1 MFHVFASVIQGFKL
15 RVHLV
20 SLLFNALHFLWA
32 VFLLLCFVSMSVL
45 TLWMAGSKMFYNIS
59 IGFNEAKTNCR
70 IAQVL
75 ALYCGTVVTFL
86 SAKKKL
92 PSVLFEEI
100 I

>member
-32 VFLLLCFVSMSVL
+32 VFLLLCFVSMSVP
-45 TLWMAGSKMFYNIS
+45 TLWMARSKMFYNIS

-86 SAKKKL
+86 SAKKNL

>member
-1 MFHVFASVIQGFKL
+1 MFMFLHQSFKDNMCTF
-15 RVHLV
+15 
-20 SLLFNALHFLWA
+20 SMLFNALHFLRA

-45 TLWMAGSKMFYNIS
+45 TLWMARSKMFYNIS